1 MRRAWKKGFHSGDE
15 ETADP
20 TRKPGGSR
28 GVEAGKQGQAA
39 NNGSGP
45 TRLKTRS
52 NGRVRKS
59 KAALIKGEIRE
70 RRTKRGLTVT

>member
-1 MRRAWKKGFHSGDE
+1 METKKQPIQPESLVGAE
-15 ETADP
+15 V
-20 TRKPGGSR
+20 R
-28 GVEAGKQGQAA
+28 GQANRGKQQTT
-39 NNGSGP
+39 GSGP

-52 NGRVRKS
+52 NGRVRKN

>member
-1 MRRAWKKGFHSGDE
+1 MEMKKQPIQPESLVGAEVWGQ
-15 ETADP
+15 AN
-20 TRKPGGSR
+20 R
-28 GVEAGKQGQAA
+28 GQAA